1 MIHNAEELFQLS
13 SMQAE
18 ALANSSGLSLYH
30 EKIDL
35 IPYLGYHASL
45 KMLGER
51 SLISDRMLRYYKML
65 IPAKQPLIAIAVS
78 LGMPAKDIDDLLHK
92 YGYCLSESI
101 AGDAVVKWHTQS
113 CKQCGRPKDNLLL
126 EINTVLERMDI
137 PLLMTRQK

>member
-1 MIHNAEELFQLS
+1 MIHNAAELFQLS

-18 ALANSSGLSLYH
+18 ALANSSGLSLHH

-51 SLISDRMLRYYKML
+51 ALISDRMLRYYKIL
-65 IPAKQPLIAIAVS
+65 TPAKQPLIAIAVS
-78 LGMPAKDIDDLLHK
+78 LGMSAKEIDDLLHK

-101 AGDAVVKWHTQS
+101 AGDAVVKWHTQV
-113 CKQCGRPKDNLLL
+113 CRPCSSSNDNLL
-126 EINTVLERMDI
+126 EINSVLERMDI
-137 PLLMTRQK
+137 PLLMTRQN